1 MNAPRHLL
9 DGRHEHNVGRRLRI
23 DPGQEMSVLNLAAD
37 DATARVIS
45 VVLTVT
51 PVVVDLDSLG
61 PDDLLSGADELHARG
76 SITLG
81 SGGHQ
86 VEAVVDVLRGV
97 AFSVPA
103 SSLRV
108 SLTNLG
114 KAPIEAGAF
123 VTYGSTCDR
132 ATFTEYGPPL
142 AVTEEW
148 TLQVP
153 PFATHV
159 EVLGGLDAEKQI
171 EVARG
176 RAGSRW
182 LYGQHIGPGERM
194 EPLPIA
200 NGCGQVRV
208 TNPSRVQLLPV
219 ALFTLS
225 L

>member
-1 MNAPRHLL
+1 MGAPQHLL

-23 DPGQEMSVLNLAAD
+23 RPEQQVVVLDLAAA

-45 VVLTVT
+45 VVLTIA
-51 PVVVDLDSLG
+51 PVVVDLDRLG
-61 PDDLLSGADELHARG
+61 PDELLAAADELRARG
-76 SITLG
+76 TIVFG

-108 SLTNLG
+108 SLSNLG
-114 KAPIEAGAF
+114 SAPVEAGAF
-123 VTYGSTCDR
+123 VTYGQTGQR
-132 ATFTEYGPPL
+132 ATFTEYGPRL
-142 AVTEEW
+142 GAAEDWV
-148 TLQVP
+148 LQVP

-159 EVLGGLDAEKQI
+159 EVLGEVDAEKQL
-171 EVARG
+171 ELGRG
-176 RAGSRW
+176 RVGGRW
-182 LYGQHIGPGERM
+182 LYGQRSVAGERM
-194 EPLPIA
+194 APLPIA

-208 TNPSRVQLLPV
+208 TNPGRAELHPV
-219 ALFTLS
+219 ALFTLA